1 MKVEDIS
8 PDILIFMYFLLF
20 FYSGLETFMDGN
32 RLIQKTTRLQNKLAT
47 QNVLYEYSKQLIQI
61 TSLVMVISSS
71 IIMYHSLRKYLK
83 KEYKNETLPNLPVE
97 QYIPYVY
104 NFFTIFLI
112 IVTLIYYSKK
122 PIAFLTN
129 LSLLAG
135 LLIMR
140 KYQTIVNLN

>member
-1 MKVEDIS
+1 MKLEDIS

-140 KYQTIVNLN
+140 KYQTIVM

>member
-1 MKVEDIS
+1 MKDIS

-20 FYSGLETFMDGN
+20 LYSGLETFMDGN
-32 RLIQKTTRLQNKLAT
+32 RLTQKTTRLQSKLAT
-47 QNVLYEYSKQLIQI
+47 QNILYKYSKQLIQM

-71 IIMYHSLRKYLK
+71 IIMYHSLQNYLK
-83 KEYKNETLPNLPVE
+83 KEYKNETLPNLPIE
-97 QYIPYVY
+97 QYIPQLY

-112 IVTLIYYSKK
+112 VVTLIYYSKK

-135 LLIMR
+135 LLMMR
-140 KYQTIVNLN
+140 KYQTIAM

>member
-1 MKVEDIS
+1 MKDIT

-20 FYSGLETFMDGN
+20 LYSGLETFMDGN
-32 RLIQKTTRLQNKLAT
+32 RLTQKTTRLQSKLAT
-47 QNVLYEYSKQLIQI
+47 QNILYKYSKQLIQM

-71 IIMYHSLRKYLK
+71 IIMYHSLQNYLK
-83 KEYKNETLPNLPVE
+83 KEYKNETLPNLPIE
-97 QYIPYVY
+97 QYIPQLY

-112 IVTLIYYSKK
+112 VVTLIYYSKK

-135 LLIMR
+135 LLMMR
-140 KYQTIVNLN
+140 KYQTIAM

>member
-1 MKVEDIS
+1 MKDIS

-20 FYSGLETFMDGN
+20 LYSGLETFMDGN
-32 RLIQKTTRLQNKLAT
+32 RLTQKTTRLQSKLAT
-47 QNVLYEYSKQLIQI
+47 QNILYKYSKQLIQM

-71 IIMYHSLRKYLK
+71 IIMYHSLRNYLK
-83 KEYKNETLPNLPVE
+83 KEYKNETLPNLPIE
-97 QYIPYVY
+97 QYIPQLY

-112 IVTLIYYSKK
+112 VVTLIYYSKK

-135 LLIMR
+135 LLMMR
-140 KYQTIVNLN
+140 KYQTIAM

>member
-1 MKVEDIS
+1 MKLEDIS

>member
-1 MKVEDIS
+1 MKLEDIS
-8 PDILIFMYFLLF
+8 PFILIFLFFLLF